1 MNEIN
6 EQTVENVTDN
16 ATDYIETINKLKQ
29 NSVSKEEFLKLKN
42 ENKQLLDALAS
53 NQTIEVAAETKRDI
67 NEVRNELFNN
77 HRNLSNR
84 QICQDMMDLY
94 DYELQNRG
102 VNIFMPTDPQ
112 YIPTQDDI
120 SQVDNMVKGM
130 KNALDI
136 ANGNDL
142 IFNQEIERLTK

>member
-1 MNEIN
+1 MQEEIMDVAD
-6 EQTVENVTDN
+6 TTDN
-16 ATDYIETINKLKQ
+16 TAEYIETINKLKA
-29 NSVSKEEFLKLKN
+29 NSVSKDEYLKLRN

-53 NQTIEVAAETKRDI
+53 NQVVEVTAEPKRDI
-67 NEVRNELFNN
+67 TEVRKELFTN
-77 HRNLSNR
+77 HSNLSNR
-84 QICQDMMDLY
+84 QICQDMMELY
-94 DYELQNRG
+94 DYELENRG

-120 SQVDNMVKGM
+120 TQVDNMVRGM
-130 KNALDI
+130 KSALET

>member
-1 MNEIN
+1 MQEEIMNVAD
-6 EQTVENVTDN
+6 TTDN
-16 ATDYIETINKLKQ
+16 TAEYIETINKLKA
-29 NSVSKEEFLKLKN
+29 NSVSKDEYLKLRN

-53 NQTIEVAAETKRDI
+53 NQVVEVAAEPKRDI
-67 NEVRNELFNN
+67 TEVRKELFGN
-77 HRNLSNR
+77 HSNLSNR
-84 QICQDMMDLY
+84 EICQDMMDLY
-94 DYELQNRG
+94 DYELENRG

-120 SQVDNMVKGM
+120 TQVDNMVRGM
-130 KNALDI
+130 KAALQT

>member
-1 MNEIN
+1 MQEEIMDVAD
-6 EQTVENVTDN
+6 TTDN
-16 ATDYIETINKLKQ
+16 TAEYIETINKLKA
-29 NSVSKEEFLKLKN
+29 NSVSKEEYLKLRN

-53 NQTIEVAAETKRDI
+53 NQVVEVTAEPKRDI
-67 NEVRNELFNN
+67 TEVRKELFTN
-77 HRNLSNR
+77 HSNLSNR

-94 DYELQNRG
+94 DYELENRG

-120 SQVDNMVKGM
+120 TQVDNMVRGM
-130 KNALDI
+130 KSALET

>member
-1 MNEIN
+1 MQEEIMDVAN
-6 EQTVENVTDN
+6 TTDN
-16 ATDYIETINKLKQ
+16 TAEYIETINKLKA
-29 NSVSKEEFLKLKN
+29 NSVSKDEYLKLRN

-53 NQTIEVAAETKRDI
+53 NQVVEVTAEPKRDI
-67 NEVRNELFNN
+67 TEVRKELFTN
-77 HRNLSNR
+77 HSNLSNR
-84 QICQDMMDLY
+84 EICQDMMDLY
-94 DYELQNRG
+94 DYELENRG

-120 SQVDNMVKGM
+120 TQVDNMVRGM
-130 KNALDI
+130 KAALET

>member
-1 MNEIN
+1 MQEEIMDVAD
-6 EQTVENVTDN
+6 TTDN
-16 ATDYIETINKLKQ
+16 TAEYIETINKLKA
-29 NSVSKEEFLKLKN
+29 NSVSKDEYLKLRN

-53 NQTIEVAAETKRDI
+53 NQVVEVTAEPKREI
-67 NEVRNELFNN
+67 TEVRKELFTN
-77 HRNLSNR
+77 HSNLSNR

-94 DYELQNRG
+94 DYELENRG

-120 SQVDNMVKGM
+120 TQVDNMVRGM
-130 KNALDI
+130 KAALET

>member
-1 MNEIN
+1 MQEEIMDVAD
-6 EQTVENVTDN
+6 TTDN
-16 ATDYIETINKLKQ
+16 TAEYIETINKLKA
-29 NSVSKEEFLKLKN
+29 NSVSKDEYLKLRN

-53 NQTIEVAAETKRDI
+53 NQVVEVTAEPKRDI
-67 NEVRNELFNN
+67 TEVRKELFTN
-77 HRNLSNR
+77 HSNLSNR

-94 DYELQNRG
+94 DYELENRG

-120 SQVDNMVKGM
+120 TQVDNMVRGM
-130 KNALDI
+130 KSALET

>member
-1 MNEIN
+1 MQEEIMDVAN
-6 EQTVENVTDN
+6 TTDN
-16 ATDYIETINKLKQ
+16 TAEYIETINKLKA
-29 NSVSKEEFLKLKN
+29 NSVSKDEYLKLRN

-53 NQTIEVAAETKRDI
+53 NQVVEVTAEPKRDI
-67 NEVRNELFNN
+67 TEVRKELFTN
-77 HRNLSNR
+77 HSNISNR

-94 DYELQNRG
+94 DYELENRG

-120 SQVDNMVKGM
+120 TQVDNMVRGM
-130 KNALDI
+130 KAALET

>member
-1 MNEIN
+1 MQEEIMDVAN
-6 EQTVENVTDN
+6 TTDN
-16 ATDYIETINKLKQ
+16 TAEYIETINKLKA
-29 NSVSKEEFLKLKN
+29 NSVSKDEYLKLRN

-53 NQTIEVAAETKRDI
+53 NQVVEVTAEPKRDI
-67 NEVRNELFNN
+67 TEVRKELFTN
-77 HRNLSNR
+77 HSNLSNR

-94 DYELQNRG
+94 DYELENRG

-120 SQVDNMVKGM
+120 TQVDNMVRGM
-130 KNALDI
+130 KSALET

>member
-1 MNEIN
+1 MQEEIMDVAD
-6 EQTVENVTDN
+6 TTDN
-16 ATDYIETINKLKQ
+16 TAEYIETINKLKA
-29 NSVSKEEFLKLKN
+29 NSVSKDEYLKLRN

-53 NQTIEVAAETKRDI
+53 NQVVEVTAEPKREI
-67 NEVRNELFNN
+67 TEVRKELFTN
-77 HRNLSNR
+77 HSNLSNR

-94 DYELQNRG
+94 DYELENRG

-120 SQVDNMVKGM
+120 TQVDNMVRGM
-130 KNALDI
+130 KSALET